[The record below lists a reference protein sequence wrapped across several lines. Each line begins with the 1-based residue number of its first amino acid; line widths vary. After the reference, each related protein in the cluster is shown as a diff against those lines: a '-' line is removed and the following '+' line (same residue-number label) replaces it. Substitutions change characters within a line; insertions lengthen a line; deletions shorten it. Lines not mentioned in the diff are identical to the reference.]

1 MRALTDEGE
10 PVPPTGIAM
19 AWNDEESVEDGAIDE
34 RSWADSKGSFGF
46 PGTPHVDPIEQVRA
60 REQER
65 RRRLQ
70 LARDTGR
77 EPRPYEPRSAV
88 LRAQEG
94 GLTRPEQ
101 LHATASRI
109 AGGSLLL
116 DQGQVSNE

>member
-1 MRALTDEGE
+1 M
-10 PVPPTGIAM
+10 
-19 AWNDEESVEDGAIDE
+19 
-34 RSWADSKGSFGF
+34 
-46 PGTPHVDPIEQVRA
+46 DPIEQVRA

-109 AGGSLLL
+109 AGGSFAA
-116 DQGQVSNE
+116 